1 MSATAQDAHPFPI
14 YNARFRLVVPLLDAD
29 GDPISP
35 SSPDTELS
43 QDMGTFADATNE
55 ATEIATSSGIVYVD
69 LIATEMDTTSTVVKV
84 ASTGAKTTIAV
95 LNPRRLPIIRTGTA
109 QAGAATTITLDSSA
123 SAIDDYYV
131 GCYVNITNDTPTNA
145 RGQARVITDYVG
157 STKVATVAT
166 WGTNPSSSSTFEIL
180 ATPDWIQRLSDVNAI
195 SGVAVST
202 STAQLG
208 VNVVNVGGSA
218 VSQSGGLLNA
228 NVTQISSDATAA
240 DNAEAFFDGTGYA
253 GTGNTIPTVTTV
265 TNQVTANVTAIS
277 GDSAA
282 ADNLESYTD
291 GTTPMPVNVTQVS
304 GDSTAADNA
313 EAFFDGTGYAGTNNV
328 IPLVTTV
335 TNLTNAAT
343 SGDLTATMK
352 ASVNTEVDTALTDY
366 GALKPTTA
374 GRTLDVTATGA
385 AGIDWSN
392 VENPTTAVNLSAT
405 NIDPDQ
411 VVASVTGAV
420 GSVTG
425 AVGSVTAQVSADV
438 TAISGDTT
446 AADKLEQWLDG
457 FVTGTAQSGDV
468 TYIQLAAGESSVDDI
483 YYGYT
488 LRIVSGTG
496 AGQTASITQYTG
508 VTKNAEVFPVF
519 GTAPDNTSVYLLVP
533 HGVVQA
539 DVNGIRHDNQRATD
553 LGQIL
558 SEYNTDGYIP
568 ASVLAVN
575 GDTAAAGNLEADYDG
590 TGYDKSNST
599 IGTAT
604 NVTSLH
610 DVISLYFAALTRKT
624 AGLSTDISS
633 IFDAI
638 NLDFGSGA
646 GTYDNTTDSIEAIRD
661 RGDTAWITGT
671 TPPTAAAIADAVW
684 DETLADHLT
693 AGSTGNALNAA
704 GSAGDPWS
712 TAIPGA
718 YGAGTAGKII
728 GDNLNATVS
737 SRASQTSVDTIDDF
751 LDTEIAAILA
761 DTNELQTDWA
771 DGGRLDLIL
780 DARASQSSL
789 DTLDNFVDTEVA
801 AILEDTG
808 TTLPAQIAALS
819 IPTAGAVADA
829 VWDEATAGHTTIGT
843 YGRFTPAD
851 VVSWDGD
858 STYIPAL
865 NLIMEMY
872 QAESYVNANLKAIGD
887 VDLVTGT
894 AQTGSSSSIR
904 LAAGESSVASVY
916 VGYLVLITSGTGAKQ
931 LRYINGYNGTTK
943 DASVTPAYA
952 TNPDNTSVY
961 LLIPTGLA
969 GADILAILSDEN
981 AAQNLQNVVAEY
993 GNEGYLPANVTG
1005 WNSSPVA
1012 TPDTA
1017 GYPVVTVKD
1026 GTGQGEISTTSGR
1039 VGVNLDDTAGTL
1051 AKGTD
1056 LTGFN
1061 DLDAAGIRT
1070 SVGLASANLDTQLTA
1085 IDDFLDT
1092 EIAAIKAKTDN
1103 LPTDPADQ
1111 SAVEAAITAATSG
1124 LATAAN
1130 LATLTAYVDTEV
1142 AAILEDTG
1150 TTIPAQIA
1158 ALNNL
1163 SAAQVNTE
1171 VDTALTD
1178 IHLDHLLA
1186 TDYDPANKPGVATA
1200 LLNELIGSD
1209 AGVSQFTVNAL
1220 ELAPS
1225 GGGGGSTA
1233 ADIWAYATRTLTT
1246 PLASVE
1252 STVTNTTVTM
1262 YRGDV
1267 FNQAFT
1273 GLGALGTWTK
1283 VYLTIK
1289 KSDVRDE
1296 QANVQIMLTNPSGI
1310 GDGLTRLNARS
1321 ATLAWASITVDDANA
1336 GDITVFLDESA
1347 TRALEPGEYDFDIQY
1362 VNSAGSSTRAAGT
1375 WTVNGDV
1382 TRAIS

>member
-1 MSATAQDAHPFPI
+1 MAVSSQDAHPFPI
-14 YNARFRLVVPLLDAD
+14 YNARFRLIVPLLDAD
-29 GDPISP
+29 GDPVSP

-69 LIATEMDTTSTVVKV
+69 LIATEMDTTSTVVKI

-109 QAGAATTITLDSSA
+109 QAGAATTITLDSNA

-131 GCYVNITNDTPTNA
+131 GCYVNITNDTPANA

-166 WGTNPSSSSTFEIL
+166 YGTNPSSSSTFEIL

-343 SGDLTATMK
+343 AGDLTATMK
-352 ASVNTEVDTALTDY
+352 ASVNTEADTALTDY

-374 GRTLDVTATGA
+374 GRTLDVTATGG
-385 AGIDWSN
+385 AGIDWGN

-405 NIDPDQ
+405 NIDTDQ

-508 VTKNAEVFPVF
+508 VTKNAEVFPAF

-646 GTYDNTTDSIEAIRD
+646 GTYDNTTDSVEAIRD
-661 RGDTAWITGT
+661 RGDAAWITGT

-712 TAIPGA
+712 TALPGA
-718 YGAGTAGKII
+718 YGSGTAGKII

-737 SRASQTSVDTIDDF
+737 SRASQT
-751 LDTEIAAILA
+751 
-761 DTNELQTDWA
+761 
-771 DGGRLDLIL
+771 
-780 DARASQSSL
+780 SL

-819 IPTAGAVADA
+819 IPTSGAIADA

-858 STYIPAL
+858 GAYLSAL
-865 NLIMEMY
+865 NLIMETY
-872 QAESYVNANLKAIGD
+872 LDNLSINANVVQIDTVPTAAVKWGVFAGAM
-887 VDLVTGT
+887 VTGT

-904 LAAGESSVASVY
+904 LAAGESSTPSIY

-969 GADILAILSDEN
+969 GADILAILSDEVS
-981 AAQNLQNVVAEY
+981 ATNLQNVVAEY

-1056 LTGFN
+1056 ITGFN
-1061 DLDAAGIRT
+1061 DLDAAGIR
-1070 SVGLASANLDTQLTA
+1070 SAVGLAAANLDTQLTA
-1085 IDDFLDT
+1085 IDDYLDT
-1092 EIAAIKAKTDN
+1092 EVGAIKAKTDN

-1150 TTIPAQIA
+1150 TTLPAQIA

-1163 SAAQVNTE
+1163 SAAQVNAE

-1186 TDYDPANKPGVATA
+1186 TDYDPASKPGVATA
-1200 LLNELIGSD
+1200 LLNELIGND
-1209 AGVSQFTVNAL
+1209 AGVSQFTANAL

-1225 GGGGGSTA
+1225 GSGGGSTA
-1233 ADIWAYATRTLTT
+1233 AQIWAYATRTLTT

-1267 FNQAFT
+1267 FNEAFT

-1296 QANVQIMLTNPSGI
+1296 QSNVQIMLTNPASGS
-1310 GDGLTRLNARS
+1310 DGLVRLNART
-1321 ATLAWASITVDDANA
+1321 ATLAWGSITVDDANA

-1362 VNSAGSSTRAAGT
+1362 VNSGGSSTRAAGT

>member
-1 MSATAQDAHPFPI
+1 MSSSANDAHPFPI
-14 YNARFRLVVPLLDAD
+14 YNARFRLTVPLLDAD

-43 QDMGTFADATNE
+43 QDAGTFADATNE

-69 LIATEMDTTSTVVKV
+69 LIATELDTTSTVVKI

-180 ATPDWIQRLSDVNAI
+180 ATPDWIYRFGDVLAWNGTAI
-195 SGVAVST
+195 AT
-202 STAQLG
+202 PDTAG
-208 VNVVNVGGSA
+208 YPK
-218 VSQSGGLLNA
+218 
-228 NVTQISSDATAA
+228 VTIK
-240 DNAEAFFDGTGYA
+240 DGTGA
-253 GTGNTIPTVTTV
+253 GEIALTSGAIDNVTLTATATTV

-277 GDSAA
+277 GD
-282 ADNLESYTD
+282 T
-291 GTTPMPVNVTQVS
+291 
-304 GDSTAADNA
+304 TAADNA
-313 EAFFDGTGYAGTNNV
+313 ESFFDGTGYAGTNNV
-328 IPLVTTV
+328 IPTVTTITNGV
-335 TNLTNAAT
+335 TLATGAITAAVIATDAIDSDAIAASAVTELQSGLSTLDAAGIRSAVGLASANLDTQFT
-343 SGDLTATMK
+343 
-352 ASVNTEVDTALTDY
+352 TALTKLRKYFQLLVRRDSGIATDNATELGEINANEGS
-366 GALKPTTA
+366 GAGSYDSTVTPGANVLQIDGLTT
-374 GRTLDVTATGA
+374 GI
-385 AGIDWSN
+385 AGINSMGAIYDSQNSLPADIAAILTDTVAASN
-392 VENPTTAVNLSAT
+392 
-405 NIDPDQ
+405 
-411 VVASVTGAV
+411 
-420 GSVTG
+420 
-425 AVGSVTAQVSADV
+425 
-438 TAISGDTT
+438 
-446 AADKLEQWLDG
+446 
-457 FVTGTAQSGDV
+457 
-468 TYIQLAAGESSVDDI
+468 
-483 YYGYT
+483 
-488 LRIVSGTG
+488 
-496 AGQTASITQYTG
+496 
-508 VTKNAEVFPVF
+508 
-519 GTAPDNTSVYLLVP
+519 LL
-533 HGVVQA
+533 
-539 DVNGIRHDNQRATD
+539 
-553 LGQIL
+553 
-558 SEYNTDGYIP
+558 
-568 ASVLAVN
+568 
-575 GDTAAAGNLEADYDG
+575 ADYDG
-590 TGYDKSNST
+590 TGYNKSNSE
-599 IGTAT
+599 IGTVA
-604 NVTSLH
+604 NVSSLH
-610 DVISLYFAALTRKT
+610 DVISLYFSAITRKT
-624 AGLSTDISS
+624 AGLATDISS

-638 NLDFGSGA
+638 NLDYGSGA

-761 DTNELQTDWA
+761 DTNELQADWA

-780 DARASQSSL
+780 DARASQTSL

-843 YGRFTPAD
+843 FGRFTPAD

-961 LLIPTGLA
+961 LLIPTGLG
-969 GADILAILSDEN
+969 GADIIALLSDEN
-981 AAQNLQNVVAEY
+981 AAQNLVNVVAEY

-1026 GTGQGEISTTSGR
+1026 GTGQGEISITSGR

-1061 DLDAAGIRT
+1061 DLDAAGIR
-1070 SVGLASANLDTQLTA
+1070 SAVGLASANLDTQLTA
-1085 IDDFLDT
+1085 IDDYLDT
-1092 EIAAIKAKTDN
+1092 EVAAIKAKTDN

-1142 AAILEDTG
+1142 AAVLEDTG

-1186 TDYDPANKPGVATA
+1186 TDYDPTSKPGVATA

-1209 AGVSQFTVNAL
+1209 AGVSQFTANAL

-1233 ADIWAYATRTLTT
+1233 ADIWAYTTRTLTT

-1310 GDGLTRLNARS
+1310 GDGLTRLNART

>member
-14 YNARFRLVVPLLDAD
+14 YNARFRLTVPLLDAD

-43 QDMGTFADATNE
+43 QDAGTFADATNE
-55 ATEIATSSGIVYVD
+55 ATEIATSSGVVYVD
-69 LIATEMDTTSTVVKV
+69 LIATEMDTTSTVVKI

-282 ADNLESYTD
+282 ADNAES
-291 GTTPMPVNVTQVS
+291 
-304 GDSTAADNA
+304 
-313 EAFFDGTGYAGTNNV
+313 FFDGTGYAGTNNV

-343 SGDLTATMK
+343 AGDLTATMK
-352 ASVNTEVDTALTDY
+352 ASVNTEADTALTDY

-374 GRTLDVTATGA
+374 GRTLDVTATGG
-385 AGIDWSN
+385 AGIDWGN

-405 NIDPDQ
+405 NIDTDQ
-411 VVASVTGAV
+411 VVASVTGGVTVTTNNDKTGYALSSAGVQAIWDALTSALTTV
-420 GSVTG
+420 GSIGKRLTDYIDVL
-425 AVGSVTAQVSADV
+425 VSSRASQTSLNTLSSD
-438 TAISGDTT
+438 TSAGILAIKNQTD
-446 AADKLEQWLDG
+446 
-457 FVTGTAQSGDV
+457 
-468 TYIQLAAGESSVDDI
+468 QL
-483 YYGYT
+483 T
-488 LRIVSGTG
+488 FTVSGQVD
-496 AGQTASITQYTG
+496 A
-508 VTKNAEVFPVF
+508 N
-519 GTAPDNTSVYLLVP
+519 
-533 HGVVQA
+533 
-539 DVNGIRHDNQRATD
+539 
-553 LGQIL
+553 
-558 SEYNTDGYIP
+558 
-568 ASVLAVN
+568 VLAIN
-575 GDTAAAGNLEADYDG
+575 SDASAAGNLEADYDG
-590 TGYDKSNST
+590 TGYDKSDST

-646 GTYDNTTDSIEAIRD
+646 GTYDNTTDSVEAIRD
-661 RGDTAWITGT
+661 RGDAAWITGT

-712 TAIPGA
+712 TALPGA
-718 YGAGTAGKII
+718 YGSGTAGKII

-737 SRASQTSVDTIDDF
+737 SRASQASVDTIDDF
-751 LDTEIAAILA
+751 LDTE
-761 DTNELQTDWA
+761 
-771 DGGRLDLIL
+771 
-780 DARASQSSL
+780 
-789 DTLDNFVDTEVA
+789 V
-801 AILEDTG
+801 
-808 TTLPAQIAALS
+808 
-819 IPTAGAVADA
+819 
-829 VWDEATAGHTTIGT
+829 
-843 YGRFTPAD
+843 
-851 VVSWDGD
+851 
-858 STYIPAL
+858 
-865 NLIMEMY
+865 
-872 QAESYVNANLKAIGD
+872 
-887 VDLVTGT
+887 
-894 AQTGSSSSIR
+894 
-904 LAAGESSVASVY
+904 
-916 VGYLVLITSGTGAKQ
+916 
-931 LRYINGYNGTTK
+931 
-943 DASVTPAYA
+943 
-952 TNPDNTSVY
+952 
-961 LLIPTGLA
+961 
-969 GADILAILSDEN
+969 
-981 AAQNLQNVVAEY
+981 
-993 GNEGYLPANVTG
+993 
-1005 WNSSPVA
+1005 
-1012 TPDTA
+1012 
-1017 GYPVVTVKD
+1017 
-1026 GTGQGEISTTSGR
+1026 
-1039 VGVNLDDTAGTL
+1039 
-1051 AKGTD
+1051 
-1056 LTGFN
+1056 
-1061 DLDAAGIRT
+1061 
-1070 SVGLASANLDTQLTA
+1070 
-1085 IDDFLDT
+1085 
-1092 EIAAIKAKTDN
+1092 AAIKAKTDSLTFTVAGAVDAN
-1103 LPTDPADQ
+1103 LVTAVGDISSAEGLAALGLAYDTNAYVPADTIRI
-1111 SAVEAAITAATSG
+1111 SGDNVAANNAESFFDGTGYAGTNNVIPTVTSVTSIATGGITSGSIAADAIGASELAADAVAEIQSG
-1124 LATAAN
+1124 LATAAA
-1130 LATLTAYVDTEV
+1130 LATVAGYLDTEV

-1150 TTIPAQIA
+1150 TTIPAQISALNNLSAQNVRDAMKLTPSGGA
-1158 ALNNL
+1158 AASGSIDNIISTIDTNVSTTLNDTNELQTDWTNGGRLDTILDTINATTAGASMVTDVIMSTVGDILTDTGTTIPAQISGLNNL

-1171 VDTALTD
+1171 VDTALAD
-1178 IHLDHLLA
+1178 IHLDHLFA
-1186 TDYDPANKPGVATA
+1186 TDYDPASKPGVATA
-1200 LLNELIGSD
+1200 LLNEIIGSD
-1209 AGVSQFTVNAL
+1209 AGVSQFTANAL

-1310 GDGLTRLNARS
+1310 GDGLTRLNART

-1362 VNSAGSSTRAAGT
+1362 VNSAGASTRAAGT